1 MVMLARELKA
11 PSLLSV
17 EGVSVIYGEGERQVR
32 ALDTVSLAVDAGEV
46 VALVGPNGSSKTTL
60 IRAVT
65 STVKLTS
72 GRVTLG
78 GKDVSAMRPRE
89 VAQMASVLPQEP
101 VLPAAFTAIECVLM
115 GRTPY
120 LRLLQAEG
128 PEDFE
133 ITRRAMEATDT
144 WRLADRPVGELS
156 GGERQR
162 VVLARSLAQETPVLL
177 LDEPTAHLDIGHQA
191 AILELVRR
199 IAREQEKAILAVVHD
214 LTLASQCDRVAVLAE
229 GRLAADGP
237 PAEVISPEMVER
249 VYGLLAHVLYH
260 PVTGLPVVAPS
271 FEQG

>member
-1 MVMLARELKA
+1 MVMLAPDLKA

-17 EGVSVIYGEGERQVR
+17 DDVSVAYGEGERR
-32 ALDTVSLAVDAGEV
+32 LGALDGVSLAVDMGEV
-46 VALVGPNGSSKTTL
+46 VALVGPNGSGKTTL

-65 STVKLTS
+65 STVKLAS
-72 GRVTLG
+72 GCVILA
-78 GKDVSAMRPRE
+78 GKDVSTMRPRE

-128 PEDFE
+128 PDDFE
-133 ITRRAMEATDT
+133 IVRRAMVATDT
-144 WRLADRPVGELS
+144 WRLADRLVGELS

-162 VVLARSLAQETPVLL
+162 VVLARALAQETPVLL
-177 LDEPTAHLDIGHQA
+177 LDEPTAHLDLGHQA
-191 AILELVRR
+191 AILTLVRKV
-199 IAREQEKAILAVVHD
+199 AREQGKAVLAVVHD

-249 VYGLLAHVLYH
+249 VYGLPVHVLYH

-271 FEQG
+271 FDQG